1 MNHLRIAHLIIVVVL
16 ACPYFCMGHVAGSTS
31 AICESGCG
39 CSHGQSQD
47 SPGEPADPAPDCLCQ
62 GAVVDGEVR
71 STDIELSVPH
81 SVNGLACDIAL
92 VGRTC
97 SVSSRIAFE
106 SPHSFPPFST
116 GRDVCAL
123 TCTFLI

>member
-1 MNHLRIAHLIIVVVL
+1 MKHLRIAHLIIAVVL
-16 ACPYFCMGHVAGSTS
+16 ACPYFCMGHVSGSTS
-31 AICESGCG
+31 AICETGCG
-39 CSHGQSQD
+39 CSHSQSQD
-47 SPGEPADPAPDCLCQ
+47 GEPADPAPDCLCQ

>member
-1 MNHLRIAHLIIVVVL
+1 MNHLRIANLIIVVVL
-16 ACPYFCMGHVAGSTS
+16 ACPYFCMGHVSGSTS

-39 CSHGQSQD
+39 CSHSQSQD
-47 SPGEPADPAPDCLCQ
+47 NPGEPADQTPDCLCQ
-62 GAVVDGEVR
+62 GAVVDGDVR
-71 STDIELSVPH
+71 AADLELAVPL
-81 SVNGLACDIAL
+81 SINGLACDVDF
-92 VGRTC
+92 VGRMC

>member
-1 MNHLRIAHLIIVVVL
+1 MNHLRIAYLIVAAVL
-16 ACPYFCMGHVAGSTS
+16 ACPYVCMAHASGSTS

-39 CSHGQSQD
+39 CSHSQPREN
-47 SPGEPADPAPDCLCQ
+47 PGEPADHTPDCLCQ

-71 STDIELSVPH
+71 AADFEFTVPLSVNWL
-81 SVNGLACDIAL
+81 VADIVIL
-92 VGRTC
+92 SSRC

-106 SPHSFPPFST
+106 SQHSFPPFSS

-123 TCTFLI
+123 TCSFLI